1 MVTGLNW
8 DEDGNQGGLL
18 NSRSARKCLSDQEVE
33 DFLFDR
39 LSGVTREVVEEHL
52 LACQDCLSKVEKEE
66 EYVQTVRAAARTL
79 ESEELERAFDAP
91 HAPQAPERKAPGWDW
106 PRWGLALGGAAVLIA
121 AFVQFRPAPLMTEAE
136 IALRVERSAGELGAV
151 AAAGQPLRLTPDLA
165 GLPAATE
172 LEWAVVDASGRTAGT
187 ARFAAASGAPGIK
200 LPGGLKAGMYWVR
213 IQRPGGV
220 LLREFALRV
229 R

>member
-66 EYVQTVRAAARTL
+66 EYVQTVRAAARTM

-136 IALRVERSAGELGAV
+136 IALRVERSAGDLVAV

-200 LPGGLKAGMYWVR
+200 LPGGLKAGTYWVR